1 MPRARRR
8 LSCSSA
14 ALLGSLALAGCVGAA
29 ANHERIADEAYAD
42 GRYRDALLEYRL
54 ALSAEGSKAS
64 RHAKAGAAALNAGE
78 LEAAAAE
85 FVALGRADGEG
96 QGQVAADGLV
106 RVANAA
112 IERGDQLGLAAAIEG
127 LQTVAP
133 GRALGAFAGQVAQAL
148 GEVAQ
153 TPEALNVLMYAAAA
167 APDAQS
173 QDSLMFAYGTLLR
186 RLGRCEKAALV
197 LEGLVRRQR
206 DDDVAR
212 GAGIGFV
219 QCALRIGR
227 AALDRGQP
235 SVAEDWFQRAATA
248 GGTGVDTRA
257 AYLGLGD
264 VRFARGDVMGA
275 IEAFE
280 QARAGLRPG
289 DAMYR
294 QVAERLNRL
303 ARPQ

>member
-1 MPRARRR
+1 M
-8 LSCSSA
+8 
-14 ALLGSLALAGCVGAA
+14 GCVGAA

-42 GRYRDALLEYRL
+42 GRYGDALLEYRL
-54 ALSAEGSKAS
+54 ALSAEGDNAGT
-64 RHAKAGAAALNAGE
+64 HAKAGAAALRAGE
-78 LEAAAAE
+78 LEPAAAE
-85 FVALGRADGEG
+85 FVALARAGGEP
-96 QGQVAADGLV
+96 QAELAADGLV

-112 IERGDQLGLAAAIEG
+112 IERGNQLALAAAVEG

-133 GRALGAFAGQVAQAL
+133 GRALGTFAGQVAAVL
-148 GEVAQ
+148 GDVAQ

-186 RLGRCEKAALV
+186 RLGRCQKAALV
-197 LEGLVRRQR
+197 LESLVRRQR
-206 DDDVAR
+206 DDAVVR
-212 GAGIGFV
+212 GARTGFV

-235 SVAEDWFQRAATA
+235 SVAEEWFQLAATRGGRGADPRAA
-248 GGTGVDTRA
+248 D
-257 AYLGLGD
+257 LGLGD

-289 DAMYR
+289 DAMYQR
-294 QVAERLNRL
+294 VAERLNRL

>member
-1 MPRARRR
+1 M
-8 LSCSSA
+8 
-14 ALLGSLALAGCVGAA
+14 ALARAGG
-29 ANHERIADEAYAD
+29 EPQ
-42 GRYRDALLEYRL
+42 
-54 ALSAEGSKAS
+54 AE
-64 RHAKAGAAALNAGE
+64 L
-78 LEAAAAE
+78 
-85 FVALGRADGEG
+85 
-96 QGQVAADGLV
+96 AADGLV

-112 IERGDQLGLAAAIEG
+112 IERGNQLALAAAIEG

-133 GRALGAFAGQVAQAL
+133 GRALGTFAGQVAAVL
-148 GEVAQ
+148 GDVAQ

-186 RLGRCEKAALV
+186 RLGRCQKAALV
-197 LEGLVRRQR
+197 LESLVRRQR
-206 DDDVAR
+206 DDAVVR
-212 GAGIGFV
+212 GARTGLV

-235 SVAEDWFQRAATA
+235 SVAEEWFQLAATR
-248 GGTGVDTRA
+248 GGSGADTRA

-289 DAMYR
+289 DAMYQR
-294 QVAERLNRL
+294 VAERLNRL